1 MARTVALSD
10 DKCEAMAALW
20 ITERCD
26 RQAAATMLRTMRGGV
41 LEVWAAATAAAGKK
55 ALSRCLVAAVAGR
68 FDSQD
73 QREGIDISLVERMAD
88 SPTSQPPQ
96 VLTTIVSWLEG
107 LGGRF
112 LPPPYRRPDS
122 RSTCVSAALH

>member
-1 MARTVALSD
+1 MHRPAENEIQSLAHWSENVGSADLRRNIYGQDGRSLGRQMQ
-10 DKCEAMAALW
+10 AMAALW

-96 VLTTIVSWLEG
+96 VLTTIVS
-107 LGGRF
+107 
-112 LPPPYRRPDS
+112 
-122 RSTCVSAALH
+122 